1 MAGDAMVCPRGHAF
15 ARIVRDGVQR
25 SGGRRKQRWR
35 CTLPDGSYH
44 RFLGVVSRTRTTDE
58 TCTECENHLAPHEG
72 PAAPAEFEYLL
83 REIAGALVEVGRGST
98 YSDAAQR
105 VRMRANVGKTGEL
118 HDVTSGQTV
127 AEWLADFVPVIAA
140 RHQPAAWPAVLV
152 LDSVSFRWTDKLT
165 GKNHMLYSILAAYGY
180 DENGKHGRLWKIE
193 ASPTGDSAAW
203 ASFLASMPGT
213 PVSVVADQDNAIQR
227 GVQVRWG
234 DDAYLKMMHLCEH
247 HMGVN
252 ARAAM
257 GRDKLTPEDEIC
269 QLFGPALISRTGWDA
284 FERAVVEHP
293 KAGNTKRWTA
303 KLSKKLQ
310 AQTTRRGEIPPVF
323 SNGALEASLD
333 KVRTI
338 VAPRAYAYRN
348 RTRTNLMLELV
359 RLSQLRADNAGDYT
373 ADIRTHL
380 TAHNGRP
387 PRTYRAIYDG
397 NTKSGE
403 PGLSSLWNVPAQL
416 AMREARRKLDAVK
429 AARAE
434 LMTLSSATYSSERE
448 ISG

>member
-1 MAGDAMVCPRGHAF
+1 MAGDVMVCPRGHALTK
-15 ARIVRDGVQR
+15 IVRDGVQR
-25 SGGRRKQRWR
+25 SGGRQRQRWR
-35 CTLPDGSYH
+35 CTLPDGSFH
-44 RFLGVVSRTRTTDE
+44 RFLGVVSRTRSVDE

-72 PAAPAEFEYLL
+72 PAAPADFEYLL
-83 REIAGALVEVGRGST
+83 REISGALVEVGRGST

-105 VRMRANVGKTGEL
+105 VRMRANVGKTGQL

-140 RHQPAAWPAVLV
+140 RHQQTEWPAVLV
-152 LDSVSFRWTDKLT
+152 LDSVNFRWTDKLT

-180 DENGKHGRLWKIE
+180 DENGKHGRLWKVE
-193 ASPTGDSAAW
+193 ASPTGDATAW
-203 ASFLASMPGT
+203 AEFLASLPGT
-213 PVSVVADQDNAIQR
+213 PVSIVSDQDNAIQSGIQR
-227 GVQVRWG
+227 QWG
-234 DDAYLKMMHLCEH
+234 ADAYLQMVHLCEH

-257 GRDKLTPEDEIC
+257 GRDTLTPEDEIW
-269 QLFGPALISRTGWDA
+269 QMFGPALTSRAAWDA
-284 FERAVVEHP
+284 FEQAIAENP
-293 KAGNTKRWTA
+293 KAGNTRRWAA
-303 KLSKKLQ
+303 KLSTKLQ
-310 AQTTRRGEIPPVF
+310 AQTARRTEIPPVY
-323 SNGALEASLD
+323 SNGALEAAME
-333 KVRTI
+333 KIRMI

-359 RLSQLRADNAGDYT
+359 RLSQLRADNASDYT
-373 ADIRTHL
+373 MDIRTHL

-397 NTKSGE
+397 NTKTGE
-403 PGLSSLWNVPAQL
+403 PGLSSLWNVSAQL

-434 LMTLSSATYSSERE
+434 LTAFSSATYSAERE